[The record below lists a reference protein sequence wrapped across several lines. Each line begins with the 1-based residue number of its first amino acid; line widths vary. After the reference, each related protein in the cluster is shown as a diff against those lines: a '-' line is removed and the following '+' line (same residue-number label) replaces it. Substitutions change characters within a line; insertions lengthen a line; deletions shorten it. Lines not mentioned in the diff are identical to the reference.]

1 MYVLLG
7 GEHQCGI
14 KSVLY
19 EGTTEKQRP
28 GSGMFA
34 VGNIGVV
41 VGRKH
46 LFPLPVRGLIV
57 KFEVE

>member
-1 MYVLLG
+1 M
-7 GEHQCGI
+7 
-14 KSVLY
+14 Y

-46 LFPLPVRGLIV
+46 QFPLPIRGLIV